1 MTLEDIKLYLPRYLS
16 EESRN
21 ALVGALR
28 NFPIPSERFYTTRLA
43 DTKIIYQGDGLT
55 DLLFINL
62 PESETKYRNGMVLSN
77 TCDLSPDNKRL
88 FESRMVYAPIVQLSV
103 YRQILEE
110 EHVERKKIEQH
121 LNSIRNH
128 HITQIFF
135 LPAANGI
142 LEDSIIF
149 FDRLSNLPSNY
160 IDRETLASRRIFTLS
175 DAGHYLFLFK
185 LSFHFTR
192 MQDKVE
198 RGFF

>member
-21 ALVGALR
+21 ALVDALK
-28 NFPIPSERFYTTRLA
+28 NFPIPSERFYTTRLK

-62 PESETKYRNGMVLSN
+62 PESETKYRDGIILSN
-77 TCDLSPDNKRL
+77 TCDISPDNKRL
-88 FESRMVYAPIVQLSV
+88 FESRMVYAPLVRLSV

-110 EHVERKKIEQH
+110 EGVKKEKIEQH
-121 LNSIRNH
+121 LDSISNH

-135 LPAANGI
+135 LPGANGI

-160 IDRETLASRRIFTLS
+160 IDRETLENRRIFTLS
-175 DAGHYLFLFK
+175 AAGHYLFLFK

-192 MQDKVE
+192 MQDKVD
-198 RGFF
+198 RGFS

>member
-21 ALVGALR
+21 ALVDALR

-55 DLLFINL
+55 DLLFVNL
-62 PESETKYRNGMVLSN
+62 PEAETKYRNGMVLSN
-77 TCDLSPDNKRL
+77 TCDISPDNKRL
-88 FESRMVYAPIVQLSV
+88 FESRMVYAPLVRLSV
-103 YRQILEE
+103 YRQVLEE
-110 EHVERKKIEQH
+110 EHVKREKIEQH
-121 LNSIRNH
+121 LDSIRNH

-135 LPAANGI
+135 LPGANDI

-160 IDRETLASRRIFTLS
+160 IDRETLTSRRIFTLS

-192 MQDKVE
+192 MQDKVD
-198 RGFF
+198 RGFS